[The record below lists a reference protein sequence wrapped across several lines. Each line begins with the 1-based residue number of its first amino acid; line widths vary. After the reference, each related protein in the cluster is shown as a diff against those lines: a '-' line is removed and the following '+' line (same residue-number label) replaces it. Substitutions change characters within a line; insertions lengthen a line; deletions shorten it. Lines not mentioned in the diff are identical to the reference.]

1 MDINHSMTTLSNTRM
16 TAFASLKQQQ
26 CVLNMQIRMAME
38 NHDADAQKKLE
49 KELEQILEQ
58 INIFV

>member
-1 MDINHSMTTLSNTRM
+1 MDNNHSMTTLSNTRM
-16 TAFASLKQQQ
+16 TAFAGLKQQQ
-26 CVLNMQIRMAME
+26 CALNMQIRMAME
-38 NHDADAQKKLE
+38 NHNADAQKKLE

>member
-1 MDINHSMTTLSNTRM
+1 
-16 TAFASLKQQQ
+16 
-26 CVLNMQIRMAME
+26 MAME
-38 NHDADAQKKLE
+38 NHNADAQKKLE

>member
-1 MDINHSMTTLSNTRM
+1 M

-38 NHDADAQKKLE
+38 NHNVDAQKKLE

>member
-38 NHDADAQKKLE
+38 NHNVDAQKKLE